1 MKPSFSQA
9 FPPCSERERQKQLT
23 EHRTVSKGHG
33 RITTRHLQAS
43 SRLAGHLDWP
53 GLQQVCRIERSTQEQ
68 GRESKEIA
76 YAITSLPPQR
86 ATAADL
92 LSYNRGHW
100 GIENRLH
107 WVRDVSLGEDA
118 CRANLQHC
126 PQNLAAL
133 RNVALTLLRR
143 ASVNEIL
150 YTLRDF
156 ATRPADLLRF
166 LRILKQ

>member
-1 MKPSFSQA
+1 
-9 FPPCSERERQKQLT
+9 
-23 EHRTVSKGHG
+23 
-33 RITTRHLQAS
+33 
-43 SRLAGHLDWP
+43 LAGHLAWP
-53 GLQQVCRIERSTQEQ
+53 GLQQVCRIERTTKSP
-68 GRESKEIA
+68 GGESKEVA

-86 ATAADL
+86 AAAADL

-118 CRANLQHC
+118 CRANVHQS

-143 ASVNEIL
+143 AGVNEIL
-150 YTLRDF
+150 PTLRNF

>member
-1 MKPSFSQA
+1 M
-9 FPPCSERERQKQLT
+9 
-23 EHRTVSKGHG
+23 
-33 RITTRHLQAS
+33 
-43 SRLAGHLDWP
+43 AGHLDWP
-53 GLQQVCRIERSTQEQ
+53 GLQQVCRIERVTKQQ
-68 GRESKEIA
+68 GRETREVA
-76 YAITSLPPQR
+76 YAITSLSPQR

-92 LSYNRGHW
+92 LAYNRNHW

-118 CRANLQHC
+118 CRANVQHC

-143 ASVNEIL
+143 AGVNEIL
-150 YTLRDF
+150 STLRDF

>member
-1 MKPSFSQA
+1 M
-9 FPPCSERERQKQLT
+9 
-23 EHRTVSKGHG
+23 SKGHG

-53 GLQQVCRIERSTQEQ
+53 GLQQVCRIERTTKAQGCESQEV
-68 GRESKEIA
+68 A
-76 YAITSLPPQR
+76 YAITSLSPKR
-86 ATAADL
+86 AAAADL

-118 CRANLQHC
+118 CRANVEHS

-143 ASVNEIL
+143 AGVNEIL
-150 YTLRDF
+150 STLRDF
-156 ATRPADLLRF
+156 ATRPTDLLRF